1 MLVAMK
7 NLMKILGV
15 AALGV
20 VVLIVILGLVLVVY
34 AKSEATTCYGIF
46 DSGDA
51 AGRAA
56 DAARDAGFDGRLG
69 HPGNGCLERGPFEHE
84 IRHTTAASPAFA
96 PRAAKGQ
103 SDVRVSFSRV
113 SGPSF
118 GSGRS

>member
-7 NLMKILGV
+7 NLMKILGIAV
-15 AALGV
+15 LGV

-46 DSGDA
+46 GSGDA

-56 DAARDAGFDGRLG
+56 DAARDAGFDTE
-69 HPGNGCLERGPFEHE
+69 HAYRGSRSAVTLVTGE
-84 IRHTTAASPAFA
+84 
-96 PRAAKGQ
+96 PRAAIGQ
-103 SDVRVSFSRV
+103 SGVRVSFSRV
-113 SGPSF
+113 SGPSL

>member
-46 DSGDA
+46 NSGDA

-84 IRHTTAASPAFA
+84 IVTTAASPAFA
-96 PRAAKGQ
+96 PRAATGH